1 MKLRNFWFM
10 GIQPII
16 IDGKIVMD
24 FIVTEPGGAKPR
36 VYIADIAK
44 QNTEAYFDLSDY
56 KMIK

>member
-44 QNTEAYFDLSDY
+44 QNTEA
-56 KMIK
+56 